1 MRILAVALAA
11 SLSAAPGFARAQ
23 TAADPDKLGLIL
35 DMSGIYQDVN
45 GPGSVVSTKM
55 AVEDFG
61 GKVLGRPVEVV
72 VADHQNKADI
82 AAAVATRWFDQD
94 HVTAIMDV
102 AASSTA
108 LAAMNVAHRYG
119 KIIILNAPGA
129 VSITNEDCM
138 PTAVHYTYDTY
149 ALSHTTGS
157 AVMARGGK
165 SWFFIGAD
173 YTFGHQLEQ
182 GTADVVQQNGG
193 KVLGTSFAPLGT
205 TDFSANL
212 LAAQSSGAQ
221 VIGFANGGADLVN
234 SIKQAAEFGL
244 DASGQRLI
252 GLLAYIQDIDG
263 IGLKYTH
270 GMMLSSGFYWDLND
284 ETRQWSER
292 YYARFHSMPNM
303 SQAGVYSST
312 MHYLQAVQKAGT
324 TESGQ
329 VMQAM
334 RDAPVNDFFA
344 KNGVIRADGRMVHD
358 MYLFEVKMPAESKRD
373 WDIYKLVATVPG
385 NTAYQPLAQS
395 RCPMLKAPQ

>member
-1 MRILAVALAA
+1 
-11 SLSAAPGFARAQ
+11 
-23 TAADPDKLGLIL
+23 
-35 DMSGIYQDVN
+35 
-45 GPGSVVSTKM
+45 
-55 AVEDFG
+55 
-61 GKVLGRPVEVV
+61 
-72 VADHQNKADI
+72 
-82 AAAVATRWFDQD
+82 
-94 HVTAIMDV
+94 
-102 AASSTA
+102 
-108 LAAMNVAHRYG
+108 
-119 KIIILNAPGA
+119 
-129 VSITNEDCM
+129 
-138 PTAVHYTYDTY
+138 
-149 ALSHTTGS
+149 
-157 AVMARGGK
+157 MARGGK